1 MNYPQEQIK
10 PYRSEGKKTKQI
22 EQMFDHIAPTY
33 DKLNHTLSWNIDRCW
48 RKRAI
53 RCLTPSHPRSI
64 LDVATG
70 TGDFAIQA
78 CRILQP
84 KELIGVDISEKM
96 MRVARTKVR
105 AAGFERCISFRKE
118 DVAALSFPSNRFD
131 AVIVAFGV
139 RNFEN
144 LDAGLQE
151 MHRVLRENGRMIILE
166 LGTPQCFPMKQL
178 YKLYSES
185 VIPLLGRL
193 FSKDGKAYRYLPDSV
208 KAFPQGEK
216 MIGIMHKA
224 GFKDATWKRLTGG
237 LCALYIATK

>member
-53 RCLTPSHPRSI
+53 RCLAPSHPRSI

-105 AAGFERCISFRKE
+105 VAGFERCISFRKE

-166 LGTPQCFPMKQL
+166 LGTPQWFPMKQL

>member
-53 RCLTPSHPRSI
+53 RCLAPSHPRSI

-105 AAGFERCISFRKE
+105 VAGFERCISFRKE